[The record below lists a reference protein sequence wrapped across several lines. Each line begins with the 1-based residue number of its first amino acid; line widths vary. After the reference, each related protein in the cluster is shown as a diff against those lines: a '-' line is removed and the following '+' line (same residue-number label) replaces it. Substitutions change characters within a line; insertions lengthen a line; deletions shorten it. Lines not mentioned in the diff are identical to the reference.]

1 MKVISTTINGLFVF
15 EPQVFEDYRGWF
27 METYSVRELEKNG
40 ITTTFIQDNH
50 AYNKFK
56 GILRGLHFQRNPMA
70 QTKLVRCVK
79 GSIIDVAVDL
89 RKASETYKKWF
100 SIELSSDNK
109 KQLYIPQGF
118 AHGYIT
124 LEDETE
130 VVYKVDTFYSK
141 ECDGGI
147 QYNDPDIGVDW
158 GKVSPVLSEKD
169 LNLPL
174 LKDIDLDF

>member
-1 MKVISTTINGLFVF
+1 
-15 EPQVFEDYRGWF
+15 
-27 METYSVRELEKNG
+27 
-40 ITTTFIQDNH
+40 
-50 AYNKFK
+50 
-56 GILRGLHFQRNPMA
+56 MA